1 VNTPCEDRRFFI
13 EAGWKCKVVNDINDF
28 VWDVDYDYYVERAWK
43 LINFA
48 DENSSQ
54 EKAIERARSLFKQ
67 QENLPFHQQN
77 PGTKVYELVEEL
89 NENLRR

>member
-1 VNTPCEDRRFFI
+1 
-13 EAGWKCKVVNDINDF
+13 VVNDINDF

-54 EKAIERARSLFKQ
+54 EDVDTTE
-67 QENLPFHQQN
+67 
-77 PGTKVYELVEEL
+77 
-89 NENLRR
+89 